1 MRSNNNNQHISSLA
15 KDTELNPTGT
25 NFPITTTDLQTMA
38 ELIQPQSLVP
48 WEDLKA
54 TETEMGIL
62 RIATNQEVLDGIVSD
77 AIVTPSSL
85 ENKWIRPN
93 ASETVKGLV
102 RFATSAERTEA
113 AKSVSIGIHTSGVW
127 DIIRNRSNATTS
139 LSGTVK
145 LTTIPVGIIG
155 TDTTSATSPA
165 VVKAM
170 IDTFAVTAVT
180 TVSSASE
187 TVTGTVKI
195 SPSPVINVALH
206 AGVAVS
212 PKGFIETR
220 ANQTRVGTTK
230 FATQAKAN
238 ARSATDLAL
247 APATLPIATTS
258 QAGIT
263 TLANAPQSGATNKA
277 ISAHAATDFVSK
289 SLGGTMT
296 ADLTARSLYISTS
309 QPSAG
314 NSVTR
319 KDWVESQ
326 VTNLTTLI
334 NGRLPN
340 NAVFKRLNRLMFTL
354 FDYSGGLGSGNF
366 TISDRWD
373 NYDGIIFVGSGDD
386 KKGFVSKS
394 WDKYELNNMQRYVGY
409 HIFNSDSIYWYGKF
423 ASDARTFNTIGENSR
438 IWRVLGYRDVF
449 SKA

>member
-85 ENKWIRPN
+85 ENKWIRPD

-113 AKSVSIGIHTSGVW
+113 AKSVSIGIHTNGLW

-170 IDTFAVTAVT
+170 IDTFAVT
-180 TVSSASE
+180 TVAGATE
-187 TVTGTVKI
+187 TNTGTVKI

-230 FATQAKAN
+230 FATQAEAN
-238 ARSATDLAL
+238 ARSAADLAL
-247 APATLPIATTS
+247 SPATLPIASAS
-258 QAGIT
+258 QYGIT
-263 TLANAPQSGATNKA
+263 SLLDYPLVGATNKA
-277 ISAHAATDFVSK
+277 LSAHGAATR
-289 SLGGTMT
+289 LLPLTGGTLSGGLSAPT
-296 ADLTARSLYISTS
+296 IWLTVLQSED
-309 QPSAG
+309 G
-314 NSVTR
+314 NAVTR
-319 KDWVESQ
+319 KDYVDNHIN
-326 VTNLTTLI
+326 NLRNMI
-334 NGRLPN
+334 N
-340 NAVFKRLNRLMFTL
+340 NRIPEGSTFRRSHRQMFLL
-354 FDYSGGLGSGNF
+354 FDYGGGLGGGNF
-366 TISDRWD
+366 IISDRWD
-373 NYDGIIFVGSGDD
+373 SYDGIIFEGSGDD

-394 WDKYELNNMQRYVGY
+394 WDKYELSNMQRYVGY
-409 HIFNSDSIYWYGKF
+409 HVFNSDSIYWYGKF
-423 ASDARTFNTIGENSR
+423 ASDARTFNTIGENCR
-438 IWRVLGYRDVF
+438 IWRVWGYRDVF
-449 SKA
+449 TKA

>member
-15 KDTELNPTGT
+15 KDTELNPVGT
-25 NFPITTTDLQTMA
+25 NFPITTTDLQSMA
-38 ELIQPQSLVP
+38 ELIKPQSLVP

-77 AIVTPSSL
+77 AIVTPASL
-85 ENKWIRPN
+85 ENKWIRPD
-93 ASETVKGLV
+93 ASETIKGLV

-113 AKSVSIGIHTSGVW
+113 AKSVSIGIHTDGVW

-145 LTTIPVGIIG
+145 LTTVPVGIIG

-170 IDTFAVTAVT
+170 IDTFAVT
-180 TVSSASE
+180 TVAGATE
-187 TVTGTVKI
+187 TNTGTVKI

-230 FATQAKAN
+230 FATQAEAN

-296 ADLTARSLYISTS
+296 ADLTARSLYISIS
-309 QPSAG
+309 QPAAG

-326 VTNLTTLI
+326 VTNLTNLI

-340 NAVFKRLNRLMFTL
+340 NAVFKRSNRQMFLL
-354 FDYSGGLGSGNF
+354 FDYAGGLGNGNF
-366 TISDRWD
+366 IISDRWD
-373 NYDGIIFVGSGDD
+373 NYDGVIFEGSGDD

-394 WDKYELNNMQRYVGY
+394 WDKYELTNMQRYVGY
-409 HIFNSDSIYWYGKF
+409 HIFNSDSIYWHGKF
-423 ASDARTFNTIGENSR
+423 AGDARTFNTIGENCR
-438 IWRVLGYRDVF
+438 IWRVWGYRDVF
-449 SKA
+449 TKA

>member
-85 ENKWIRPN
+85 ENKWIRPD

-113 AKSVSIGIHTSGVW
+113 AKSVSIGIHTNGLW

-170 IDTFAVTAVT
+170 IDTFAVT
-180 TVSSASE
+180 TVAGATE
-187 TVTGTVKI
+187 TNTGTVKI

-230 FATQAKAN
+230 FATQAEAN
-238 ARSATDLAL
+238 ARSAADLAL
-247 APATLPIATTS
+247 SPATLPIASAS
-258 QAGIT
+258 QYGIT
-263 TLANAPQSGATNKA
+263 SLLDYPLVGATNKA
-277 ISAHAATDFVSK
+277 LSAHGAATR
-289 SLGGTMT
+289 LLPLTGGTLSGGLSAPT
-296 ADLTARSLYISTS
+296 IWLTVLQSED
-309 QPSAG
+309 G
-314 NSVTR
+314 NAVTR
-319 KDWVESQ
+319 KDYVDNHIN
-326 VTNLTTLI
+326 NLRNMI
-334 NGRLPN
+334 N
-340 NAVFKRLNRLMFTL
+340 NRIPEGSTFRRSHRQMFLL
-354 FDYSGGLGSGNF
+354 FDYAGGLGGGNF
-366 TISDRWD
+366 IISDRWD
-373 NYDGIIFVGSGDD
+373 NYDGIIFEGSGDD

-394 WDKYELNNMQRYVGY
+394 WDKYEFSNMHRYVGY
-409 HIFNSDSIYWYGKF
+409 QIFNSDGIYWYGKF
-423 ASDARTFNTIGENSR
+423 ASDARTFNTIGENCR
-438 IWRVLGYRDVF
+438 IWRVWGYRDVF
-449 SKA
+449 TKA